1 MASFSVNETLRVG
14 DLNPWRGISGNIEA
28 WTDDLVVSS
37 RNGWVLVELE
47 PIKYQ
52 LENITFDNQVK
63 LKQTAIEM
71 ENIAPVKIDK
81 SSGMYV
87 IFIIIIILKH
97 VFNQILL

>member
-52 LENITFDNQVK
+52 LENITFDNRVK
-63 LKQTAIEM
+63 LKHTGIEM
-71 ENIAPVKIDK
+71 ENITTVISDK
-81 SSGMYV
+81 SSG
-87 IFIIIIILKH
+87 ISSSSLS
-97 VFNQILL
+97 

>member
-52 LENITFDNQVK
+52 LENITFDNRVK
-63 LKQTAIEM
+63 LKHTGIEM
-71 ENIAPVKIDK
+71 ENITTVISDK
-81 SSGMYV
+81 SLGISSLSLSL
-87 IFIIIIILKH
+87 LKH
-97 VFNQILL
+97 GFNQIL

>member
-52 LENITFDNQVK
+52 LENITFDNRVK
-63 LKQTAIEM
+63 LKHTGIEM
-71 ENIAPVKIDK
+71 ENITTVISDK
-81 SSGMYV
+81 SSG
-87 IFIIIIILKH
+87 ISSLS
-97 VFNQILL
+97 LS

>member
-28 WTDDLVVSS
+28 WTGDMVVSS

-52 LENITFDNQVK
+52 LENITFDNRVK
-63 LKQTAIEM
+63 LKHTGIEM
-71 ENIAPVKIDK
+71 ENITTVISDK
-81 SSGMYV
+81 SSG
-87 IFIIIIILKH
+87 ISSLS
-97 VFNQILL
+97 LS